1 MKTRFLVAYDYES
14 GGIWAVVLAESAE
27 QIQARYPALEVVDPP
42 PFWLT
47 EEKLRK
53 LEDRMTVDIDDD
65 DHPFLKEARGTSEE
79 SGV

>member
-14 GGIWAVVLAESAE
+14 GGIWASVLAESAE
-27 QIQARYPALEVVDPP
+27 QIRARYPALEIVDPP

-53 LEDRMTVDIDDD
+53 LEDRMTIDIDDEG
-65 DHPFLKEARGTSEE
+65 HPFLKAARAMPNE
-79 SGV
+79 SGA